1 MSVFANT
8 FISFLMKIV
17 GMNDEKTAKI
27 INNLV
32 QKDIFL
38 PSDMNEKTNVSL
50 FAVIISVGNLKLL
63 EDSYVRLPIIQ
74 RTKILNLED
83 NEGGR
88 PLDRAYLLSV
98 DNPDREKII
107 AFLLRLNASI
117 GYAAINHF
125 ISRGNLGMIK
135 VICEKHSVDFSALNF
150 EDKTP
155 LMIAAENGE
164 LEIIKFLVEEKGV
177 DPSVKN
183 KEGETAYDI
192 AMLNKEYSVA
202 EYLERKMMVKSF

>member
-1 MSVFANT
+1 MSGKNI
-8 FISFLMKIV
+8 FIDLLTEIV
-17 GMNDEKTAKI
+17 GLDDKKTIEI
-27 INNLV
+27 INCLV
-32 QKDIFL
+32 QQDVL
-38 PSDMNEKTNVSL
+38 SPSIINKKTNISL
-50 FAVIISVGNLKLL
+50 FAVIVSVGNLKLL
-63 EDSYVRLPIIQ
+63 EDSFVRLPIIQ

-83 NEGGR
+83 ARGKR

-125 ISRGNLGMIK
+125 ISKGNLGMIK

-155 LMIAAENGE
+155 LMVAVENGE
-164 LEIIKFLVEEKGV
+164 LEIIKFLVEEKGI
-177 DPSVKN
+177 DPSIKN
-183 KEGETAYDI
+183 KEGETAFDM
-192 AMLNKEYSVA
+192 ALTMNFFEVA
-202 EYLERKMMVKSF
+202 DYLEKKMIVKNL